1 MIAVG
6 GILSFLI
13 VLDRCWSFL
22 IVVEIWEEGADH
34 SYWWNAA
41 LRELSPVKPLA
52 FEESL
57 VGMRVWLTRPT
68 SGGEAGQG
76 KLTR

>member
-1 MIAVG
+1 MTVFISFLVVLDRFF
-6 GILSFLI
+6 LSFLI
-13 VLDRCWSFL
+13 VL
-22 IVVEIWEEGADH
+22 EIWEEGADH

-68 SGGEAGQG
+68 SGGETGQG